1 MAKLILVLWSLIISY
16 ANDNEELE
24 SYCPGKNVLQGE
36 IDVQKA
42 NYQKY
47 GEAAW
52 SLKRAFHILYIP
64 LFDKFIPFL
73 FTVHKPRKIW
83 TILPISAFK
92 ITLYVGIY
100 EVCLGSTNNV
110 ESNNVS

>member
-47 GEAAW
+47 GEAA
-52 SLKRAFHILYIP
+52 
-64 LFDKFIPFL
+64 
-73 FTVHKPRKIW
+73 
-83 TILPISAFK
+83 
-92 ITLYVGIY
+92 
-100 EVCLGSTNNV
+100 
-110 ESNNVS
+110 